1 MLNIDDEV
9 DGHEVKAF
17 VDSRAQAIITSPSC
31 AETRGIMRLVN
42 KRLAVLRAVS
52 QRRRSSAAAFGPD
65 QDRHALRH
73 QACVDLRRDV
83 LVIPG
88 NNVPFMGEANIPKR
102 EEEGVPDEPT
112 VDGPAG
118 MNVDPR
124 SGPITPPGDLVRG
137 RAAPSSSHPDPGPF
151 QDHGLT
157 PADRPPALGRGTSPT
172 TPSGAHAPS
181 SADHATLTSASRPL

>member
-1 MLNIDDEV
+1 MLNIDDEA

-17 VDSRAQAIITSPSC
+17 VDSRAQATITSPSC

-42 KRLAVLRAVS
+42 KRLAALRAAS
-52 QRRRSSAAAFGPD
+52 QWRRSSAAAFGPD

-73 QACVDLRRDV
+73 QACIDLRRDV

-88 NNVPFMGEANIPKR
+88 NDVPFMGEANIHKR

-118 MNVDPR
+118 MEIDAR
-124 SGPITPPGDLVRG
+124 SGAVTL
-137 RAAPSSSHPDPGPF
+137 
-151 QDHGLT
+151 
-157 PADRPPALGRGTSPT
+157 PADR
-172 TPSGAHAPS
+172 
-181 SADHATLTSASRPL
+181 